1 MGGVDN
7 ATQRGTNE
15 KKMVQSSLVM
25 KKRIPLYPSYNSSP
39 NATPTNGTVMPAARL
54 IWIITAPFAFDLL
67 VDEDDDAV
75 VDDDGDNDDD
85 AVVPFCCF
93 AAASNAAK
101 LLGPDSTA
109 LTLKTIP
116 EPQ

>member
-1 MGGVDN
+1 
-7 ATQRGTNE
+7 
-15 KKMVQSSLVM
+15 M
-25 KKRIPLYPSYNSSP
+25 KKRIPLYPSYNNSP

-54 IWIITAPFAFDLL
+54 IWVITAPFAFDLP
-67 VDEDDDAV
+67 VDEDDDG
-75 VDDDGDNDDD
+75 VDDDAVVDD

-93 AAASNAAK
+93 AAAWNAAK